1 MDTPAI
7 LKAYAKL
14 VRNGIT
20 AWRLKSVGP
29 QHEHLWEMEFETFG
43 PLNREQCKPY
53 VENYLKAAYQ
63 SKKVTFLV
71 RRSHNDVQFYA
82 QFYRGDL

>member
-7 LKAYAKL
+7 LKAYARL

-29 QHEHLWEMEFETFG
+29 LSEHLWEMDFETFG
-43 PLNREQCKPY
+43 TLTREQCKPY
-53 VENYLKAAYQ
+53 VEKYLADAYQ

-71 RRSHNDVQFYA
+71 RRSHNNVQFYA